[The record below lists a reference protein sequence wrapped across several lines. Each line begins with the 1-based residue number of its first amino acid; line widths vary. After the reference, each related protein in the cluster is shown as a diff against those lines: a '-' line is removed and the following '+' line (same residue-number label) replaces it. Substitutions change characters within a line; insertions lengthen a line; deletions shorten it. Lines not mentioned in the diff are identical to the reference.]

1 MSLIK
6 KLNKGDKVSLI
17 APAGAIFNDELI
29 KKSIQIINEFG
40 YSVKLGKNIN
50 SKYGYLAGED
60 NKRVEDLIDAFKDKE
75 VKAIFCIRGGYGTIR
90 LLDKINYNVIKNN
103 KKIFVGYSDIT
114 SLHASFSHLD
124 FPTFHGPMFS
134 YDIFKNNDNYNLL
147 FEFLEGRID
156 KLNYALTPI
165 REGNIEGKIV
175 GGNLCVLC
183 SLIGTQYQYKF
194 KNSILFI
201 EEINEEPYK
210 IDRFLN
216 QLYHSNILNE
226 VEGIILGSF
235 TNCNPEDKNRSFSFE
250 YIYEYI
256 KELTTKPIYFGLQ
269 SGHDYT
275 NKLLPL
281 NITAKIIDNKL
292 IINKGEVFID

>member
-17 APAGAIFNDELI
+17 APAGALFDEELI
-29 KKSIQIINEFG
+29 EKSIKKINEYG

-60 NKRVEDLIDAFKDKE
+60 NKRIEDLISAFEDKE

-90 LLDKINYNVIKNN
+90 LLNKIHYNVIGKN

-114 SLHASFSHLD
+114 SLHAAFSHLN
-124 FPTFHGPMFS
+124 FPTFHGPMFN
-134 YDIFKNNDNYNLL
+134 YDIFKNNNNYNLM
-147 FEFLEGRID
+147 FEYLEGKID
-156 KLNYALTPI
+156 KLSYNLKPI
-165 REGNIEGKIV
+165 REGNIEGKLI

-183 SLIGTQYQYKF
+183 SLIGTPFQYRF

-216 QLYHSNILNE
+216 QLYHSNILND
-226 VEGIILGSF
+226 VEAIILGSF
-235 TNCNPEDKNRSFSFE
+235 TNCAPEDNNKSFSFD

-256 KELTTKPIYFGLQ
+256 KELTAKPIYFGLE

-275 NKLLPL
+275 NNLLPF
-281 NITAKIIDNKL
+281 NVHAKIIDNTLL
-292 IINKGEVFID
+292 ISKGDVFID